1 MSKTLGESLGRSRG
15 HLRITLILA
24 GIVTMLATLALGAAT
39 IRPTE
44 AAWQDTSHGGSVF
57 GMAKQNVNSH
67 FARSISGFG
76 SIMSGTEN
84 SRPFGPDLREAL
96 PEAEWI
102 SRADRPADWAR
113 ADSGVFASVRAA
125 ADTRTCARRE
135 NRVGT
140 NCGPLPEKS
149 AATSYAVSQ
158 LRNLEAKAT
167 PLFRSIPLVSSGST
181 PTIATA
187 SCSPGQAGQ
196 ATLSGKSLTLGDPD
210 SDDARPI
217 PIPRAGK
224 SQTLTPQRSGLYT
237 YSAAIEHVSGQQPG
251 YALSELRL
259 RVEVTSV
266 FAEKWSF
273 NTILAH
279 AECGLSRPATD
290 RPAQPQAGSSTVVNQ
305 QRTADADAPAAS
317 QPIVQVE
324 ATDDAGV
331 PDSPSASVATS
342 TATQSTTR
350 PPAGDGSE
358 GVGAQT
364 SVSDTRAPETETTNA
379 ESARPSQPTEVSPQ
393 PQNVA
398 VDRRFSLTGRDGVE
412 LGTAKVSDIVR
423 IPGCGVALTL
433 SITTS
438 AEAGPDRW
446 ASIGPADFAEVRS
459 GGTLREARRLGSDC
473 AQSVH
478 SRTTALSPSRDHQIV
493 LSFLLGDTAQ
503 RAMLR
508 PAGTAG
514 WIIDLPPQTPVPA
527 PTSTV
532 PTSSVPTSSVPVP
545 ASSVPA
551 STVPASPVL
560 ASPAAASPA
569 RSGTALASH

>member
-1 MSKTLGESLGRSRG
+1 MSKTRSRL
-15 HLRITLILA
+15 HLTLTLVGIISLLA
-24 GIVTMLATLALGAAT
+24 SLALGAAT

-57 GMAKQNVNSH
+57 GMAKQSVNSH

-96 PEAEWI
+96 PETEWI

-113 ADSGVFASVRAA
+113 ADSGVFASVRAG
-125 ADTRTCARRE
+125 ADTRACARRE

-158 LRNLEAKAT
+158 LRNLDAKAT

-181 PTIATA
+181 AIIATA

-237 YSAAIEHVSGQQPG
+237 YSAAIEHVSEQQPG

-273 NTILAH
+273 NTILAQ

-290 RPAQPQAGSSTVVNQ
+290 RPAQPQAGSSSVVNQ

-331 PDSPSASVATS
+331 PDSPSTSPSTSSSTSAATS

-446 ASIGPADFAEVRS
+446 ASIGPADFAEVRP
-459 GGTLREARRLGSDC
+459 GGTLREARRVGSDC
-473 AQSVH
+473 PQSVH

-514 WIIDLPPQTPVPA
+514 WIVDLPPQTPVPA

-532 PTSSVPTSSVPVP
+532 PTSSVPTSSMP
-545 ASSVPA
+545 ASSMPA
-551 STVPASPVL
+551 STVPTSPVP

-569 RSGTALASH
+569 RSGAALASH